1 MATSYQLH
9 FRTSASLHREAKVL
23 ISVKGQ
29 QPGDGQGCPRPGQP
43 WSGGLQTTHSPEC
56 VMLQPCCRARSIW
69 PYLAFPHWRQMPQ
82 LALLMH
88 LASLD
93 GMDGMS
99 SLGHGTSLQMD
110 IYMDGWCCRN
120 SVDTST
126 SIYLVAVHRGC
137 NFELASPPSCVS
149 SLP

>member
-43 WSGGLQTTHSPEC
+43 WSGGLQTSYSLEG
-56 VMLQPCCRARSIW
+56 VMLQPFFACQEH
-69 PYLAFPHWRQMPQ
+69 LAFPHWRQMPQ

-88 LASLD
+88 LTSLD
-93 GMDGMS
+93 SMDGMS
-99 SLGHGTSLQMD
+99 PLWQGTSLQMD
-110 IYMDGWCCRN
+110 IYMDGWC
-120 SVDTST
+120 
-126 SIYLVAVHRGC
+126 
-137 NFELASPPSCVS
+137 
-149 SLP
+149 